1 MSGRKNDRPGSGV
14 APRPLDEVELE
25 LVRADMRYLIQKEK
39 ENGDWAK
46 WEESQKKSVPT
57 WTDLPVRWVS
67 DTMRAILDPRDIPN
81 DPNIEITHHADG
93 FTMVYREPSDIR
105 HVDINLQISSNPIT
119 AEIFE
124 RFVGRAPINDD
135 LERCNCP
142 LAGQFMHTS
151 CGWCGICMKPKYMCP
166 YPAAPHV
173 IPNSPA
179 R

>member
-1 MSGRKNDRPGSGV
+1 MSERKNDRPGSGV
-14 APRPLDEVELE
+14 APSPLDEVELE

-39 ENGDWAK
+39 ESGDWAK
-46 WEESQKKSVPT
+46 WEESQKKLVPT
-57 WTDLPVRWVS
+57 WTDLPVRW
-67 DTMRAILDPRDIPN
+67 MPIPDPLYIPN
-81 DPNIEITHHADG
+81 DPNMCIIHNNDG
-93 FTMVYREPSDIR
+93 FTMVYRAPSDIR
-105 HVDINLQISSNPIT
+105 NIDVNLQVTSSHIT
-119 AEIFE
+119 AEIFQ